1 MVFLLESHL
10 YLSLKALD
18 SPLRNT
24 SECCYTQWFSMSC
37 RCPGPSYFNSLST
50 LKNCYKCA
58 VYIKY
63 TCKLL
68 ITYTFL
74 NSIIRIIYLFLE
86 NFFLLYRC
94 HHYLKQTVSYIR
106 AATFLSFWFCC
117 IAFANVYIPYS
128 NSCIWL
134 NRELVFVNI
143 FNVLLLLHSMQSLL
157 CFTPLKSGIHLL
169 CLIIV
174 KINIIV
180 CFIKNVP
187 ACMNLHYIS
196 F

>member
-86 NFFLLYRC
+86 NFFSVIQMPPLFEADSVLYQSCNFPFFLILLYC
-94 HHYLKQTVSYIR
+94 FCKCVHSVL
-106 AATFLSFWFCC
+106 TF
-117 IAFANVYIPYS
+117 
-128 NSCIWL
+128 
-134 NRELVFVNI
+134 
-143 FNVLLLLHSMQSLL
+143 M
-157 CFTPLKSGIHLL
+157 HLTQPRT
-169 CLIIV
+169 C
-174 KINIIV
+174 V
-180 CFIKNVP
+180 CKYF
-187 ACMNLHYIS
+187 
-196 F
+196 